1 MSFLRDR
8 KEKPFESKARMYF
21 EGLRQRADNLKKY
34 AQDDDEKPL
43 ILSYNL
49 YKTLIRLK
57 ELRDVFFN
65 NETVIEPKSFLKDM
79 DENDIRYAIR
89 EKLLTIREVSA
100 EIEMLENIVIQIMHK
115 TLVHLETLP
124 LMREEEFAKSDNEEY
139 LTDLYSSTLNQTV
152 LANCEK
158 YLLILTDSKEKNALL
173 LSLQHLQNKF
183 TIRENHSFNN
193 IEEDVELTDDE
204 MSDDENDPSLM
215 DHDEFF
221 EDRHEEKQ
229 SNVLDEKEIP
239 PAGYS
244 EILNQSSSIN
254 LDDSLRWSQFPL
266 DKSKISVDEE
276 KKHAPS
282 PPRQPPPMAN
292 CTIWYKLG
300 VLLST
305 TLLSA
310 LGGLVI
316 SLFFTGGFAVPV
328 AVGVSACLGFMLG
341 LKLIYSKQEQH
352 KKIYQATT
360 FSSENLNNHSTPSIE
375 ASLDNRSSSL

>member
-244 EILNQSSSIN
+244 
-254 LDDSLRWSQFPL
+254 
-266 DKSKISVDEE
+266 
-276 KKHAPS
+276 
-282 PPRQPPPMAN
+282 
-292 CTIWYKLG
+292 
-300 VLLST
+300 
-305 TLLSA
+305 
-310 LGGLVI
+310 
-316 SLFFTGGFAVPV
+316 
-328 AVGVSACLGFMLG
+328 
-341 LKLIYSKQEQH
+341 
-352 KKIYQATT
+352 
-360 FSSENLNNHSTPSIE
+360 
-375 ASLDNRSSSL
+375 